1 MDRVLIIG
9 TGHLAFR
16 VRRLA
21 QARGY
26 AAVDFPL
33 AAHTADDREGS
44 RFDDITRRLA
54 ALDLDTMAM
63 VLLVDERDERNLELL
78 IALISL
84 KRAVPIAASLFN
96 ENVAPHLQA
105 AHPSVRILNPAKIAA
120 PAFIDALD
128 TPLQHTLRYTPVRV
142 SEAPLSARR
151 DRLIPTL
158 VALFASL
165 SAAAMTYFH
174 FADHLSWLDAL
185 YFVVVTI
192 TTVGYGDISL
202 RASSATSKVV
212 GIGLIVGATAF
223 IWMIFSLTVDR
234 IIKHRVQRAL
244 GRRRYANHGHVI
256 LCGLGRLGY
265 FVADGLLSRG
275 EHVLVIERD
284 ESSPMIDHLRARGAD
299 VYVGDARLPRV
310 LKDAGITRAKALYSV
325 IDNDYVN
332 LEVGLNARSFDPNLR
347 LILRIFDESMSA
359 RLRESL
365 DIHLTLSMTALADE
379 RFFQGLE
386 GGSGVT

>member
-1 MDRVLIIG
+1 MNRVLIIG
-9 TGHLAFR
+9 SGHLAFR

-21 QARGY
+21 RAREY
-26 AAVDFPL
+26 DVVDFPRD
-33 AAHTADDREGS
+33 AHTGDDREGS
-44 RFDDITRRLA
+44 RFDDITRGLA

-63 VLLVDERDERNLELL
+63 VLLVDDRDERNLELL

-84 KRAVPIAASLFN
+84 KRAVPVAASLFN

-105 AHPSVRILNPAKIAA
+105 AHPRVRILNPAKIAA

-128 TPLQHTLRYTPVRV
+128 TPLEHTLRYTP
-142 SEAPLSARR
+142 ARIIDGVPPGGR
-151 DRLIPTL
+151 DRLITAL
-158 VALFASL
+158 VASFAAL
-165 SAAAMTYFH
+165 SAAAVAYFH
-174 FADHLSWLDAL
+174 FADRLSWLDAV

-212 GIGLIVGATAF
+212 GIGLIVAATAF
-223 IWMIFSLTVDR
+223 IWMIFSLTIDR
-234 IIKHRVQRAL
+234 IIKNRVQRAL
-244 GRRRYANHGHVI
+244 GRRRYTHTGHVI

-265 FVADGLLSRG
+265 FIADGLLARG
-275 EHVLVIERD
+275 EHVLIIERD
-284 ESSPMIDHLRARGAD
+284 ESSPTIDHLRARGAD

-310 LKDAGITRAKALYSV
+310 LKDVGVARAKALYSV
-325 IDNDYVN
+325 VDNDYVN

-379 RFFQGLE
+379 RFFEAIE
-386 GGSGVT
+386 GGTSVS